1 MLCSVYL
8 MKNRGACKMDLPHVL
23 APYIISV
30 SFILLEAVTII
41 VKSMDFGIDRL
52 KFNPDSAT
60 Y

>member
-1 MLCSVYL
+1 
-8 MKNRGACKMDLPHVL
+8 MDLPHVL
-23 APYIISV
+23 APYIIGV

-41 VKSMDFGIDRL
+41 VKRMDFGIDRL